1 MKKQGMRKS
10 KNRGSVFKIKDNA
23 QSGDVKHISADSEQY
38 DLGRVRYKG
47 VGSKGYPAKA
57 WDYTY

>member
-1 MKKQGMRKS
+1 MRKS